1 MRITSKGQVTIP
13 KPIRDQAGITPGTEL
28 DMTYRDGKVV
38 IEKVAF
44 GEAAKRRR
52 RREAEEWLAK
62 VRGTGDSGLTTDE
75 IMEMT
80 RGPFDD
86 VDPR

>member
-1 MRITSKGQVTIP
+1 MTVKGQVTIP
-13 KPIRDQAGITPGTEL
+13 KPVRDAAGITINSEL
-28 DMTYRDGKVV
+28 EVTYQDGKVV
-38 IEKVAF
+38 IEKLKSGDAVA
-44 GEAAKRRR
+44 RRR
-52 RREAEEWLAK
+52 MREVDEWLAQVK
-62 VRGTGDSGLTTDE
+62 GTGESGLSADE